1 MLLKEKLNLYK
12 KDDLKVFAD
21 DIGLA
26 KLSKLKKAEL
36 VERVAAM
43 LSGHAAESGCDV
55 LPHVYL

>member
-43 LSGHAAESGCDV
+43 L
-55 LPHVYL
+55 L